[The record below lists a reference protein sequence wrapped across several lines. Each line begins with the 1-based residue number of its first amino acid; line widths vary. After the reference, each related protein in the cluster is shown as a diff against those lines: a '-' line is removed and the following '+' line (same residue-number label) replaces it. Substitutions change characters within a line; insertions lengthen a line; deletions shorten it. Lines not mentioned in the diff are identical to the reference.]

1 MEEGVETV
9 RTMPDGFDGAIM
21 AVESIEDAVAFLH
34 GPGGCRVRLMVHSTA
49 VFPRLTGEM
58 DEDYCIPY
66 FNGYPRVPATYL
78 DEYDYINGA
87 YYKVEEGLGVLDSKE
102 PSLVVIINSPGAALI
117 GDNHEMAI
125 MEREMGDRAIFM
137 DESLV
142 SMPMAPC
149 YGHTLAAIIEH
160 LDPAREDVE
169 EGGVIL
175 LGLTILDKDWMY
187 ARDELSGMIE
197 SMGLHVMCAP
207 GAGASLEDLRR
218 SVNAEYAVVVCPE
231 ACSGLSDYYESRG
244 IRVISSPMGAPVG
257 FDAIRCWVETIA
269 EETGRDASVPLAEI
283 ERIESRIRDKLAGMK
298 YNALRM
304 KGMTFS
310 VAGVASVVRPLT
322 EWMYRYLAMA
332 PVAVAVDPGAD
343 PEQTEALKAFLESVD
358 YAGSFGR
365 EPLEGCGVVLCEGV
379 TACTM
384 EINGSCRIGIPIGHS
399 SLGLDDIIPRPVY
412 GLQGVMY
419 IMDEMMHGVRGS

>member
-1 MEEGVETV
+1 M
-9 RTMPDGFDGAIM
+9 
-21 AVESIEDAVAFLH
+21 
-34 GPGGCRVRLMVHSTA
+34 
-49 VFPRLTGEM
+49 
-58 DEDYCIPY
+58 
-66 FNGYPRVPATYL
+66 
-78 DEYDYINGA
+78 
-87 YYKVEEGLGVLDSKE
+87 
-102 PSLVVIINSPGAALI
+102 
-117 GDNHEMAI
+117 
-125 MEREMGDRAIFM
+125 
-137 DESLV
+137 
-142 SMPMAPC
+142 
-149 YGHTLAAIIEH
+149 EH
-160 LDPAREDVE
+160 LDPVRDEVE
-169 EGGVIL
+169 EGGVLL

-207 GAGASLEDLRR
+207 GAGASIEELKR
-218 SVNAEYAVVVCPE
+218 SVNAQYAVVVCPE
-231 ACSGLSDYYESRG
+231 ACSGLSDYYESKG
-244 IRVISSPMGAPVG
+244 IRVILSPMGAPVG
-257 FDAIRCWVETIA
+257 FDAIRCWIETIA
-269 EETGRDASVPLAEI
+269 KETERDPSVPLVEV
-283 ERIESRIRDKLAGMK
+283 ERVESRIRDKLAGMK

-358 YAGSFGR
+358 YAGSFGK